1 MFYSFKRKEREGRR
15 SLAIKLDMD
24 KAYDNL
30 EWTSIEK
37 ALEAYGF
44 NPPWIKIIMTLVT
57 TVTYK
62 FKVNGVVSQRIV
74 PQRGLRQGDPLSPY
88 LFILAVDALSH
99 MINKAHTQGLI
110 KGIQLTRDSPTL
122 TYLFFANDVVL
133 F

>member
-1 MFYSFKRKEREGRR
+1 MR
-15 SLAIKLDMD
+15 SLAIKLDMN

-37 ALEAYGF
+37 ALEGYGF
-44 NPPWIKIIMTLVT
+44 NPSWIKIIMTLVT

-99 MINKAHTQGLI
+99 MINKAQTQGLI

-122 TYLFFANDVVL
+122 THVFFCK
-133 F
+133 